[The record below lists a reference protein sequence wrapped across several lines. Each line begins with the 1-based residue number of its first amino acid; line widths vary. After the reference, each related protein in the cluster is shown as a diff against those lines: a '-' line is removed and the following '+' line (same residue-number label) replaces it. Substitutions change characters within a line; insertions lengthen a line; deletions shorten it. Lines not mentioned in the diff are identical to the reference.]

1 MAARRARNPQDTLI
15 HNVGILQWATREETR
30 AGSLVKFGETFSG
43 VIPSQASMVTKPLG
57 KV

>member
-1 MAARRARNPQDTLI
+1 MAARRARYPQDTLI
-15 HNVGILQWATREETR
+15 HNVSILRWATREETR

-43 VIPSQASMVTKPLG
+43 VIPSQDLVALKPLG